1 MAIVVCAI
9 LAFLICLLCCL
20 YYKQRERKNTERKD
34 SWDISTMFTNTS
46 ASWADEAP
54 ADASPQQSQEP
65 ATPQELNKITE
76 AAEL

>member
-1 MAIVVCAI
+1 
-9 LAFLICLLCCL
+9 
-20 YYKQRERKNTERKD
+20 
-34 SWDISTMFTNTS
+34 MFTNTS

-54 ADASPQQSQEP
+54 ANASPSQTPEP